1 MSDIIYQAPPRS
13 GANIEDLADAVRQ
26 AFGLSNVDFFPVVR
40 LVELGLP
47 YLNPD
52 ILFDVVEVDLLGAR
66 MGAVNPLT
74 GAFMIREDVYD
85 GAVRDEPR
93 HRFTLA
99 HEVGHAMMHVG
110 TLNRLSTSF
119 GVAVPTYRDPEWQ
132 ANRFAGALLMPR
144 HLVGQCRSVD
154 EIMGRFGVSRE
165 AAVARIKTLKL
176 WISI

>member
-1 MSDIIYQAPPRS
+1 MSDIVYQAPARS
-13 GANIEDLADAVRQ
+13 GASIEDLADAVRQ
-26 AFGLSNVDFFPVVR
+26 AFGLSNVDFFPVVP

-47 YLNPD
+47 HLKPG
-52 ILFDVVEVDLLGAR
+52 ILFDVVEAELLGPR

-74 GAFMIREDVYD
+74 GDFMIRDDVYD

-110 TLNRLSTSF
+110 TLNRLPTNL
-119 GVAVPTYRDPEWQ
+119 GNVPIYCDPEWQ

-144 HLVGQCRSVD
+144 HLMAQCKSVD
-154 EIMGRFGVSRE
+154 EITRRFGVSRE

-176 WISI
+176 GIPI